1 MQRGAAEE
9 LLSFKWHL
17 RPKHESGDFA
27 NLVDIV
33 QAAFLQ
39 MQKVHA
45 CPLFKAVPML
55 IVDAKWSLQC
65 NLCNEWGS
73 NVVWNSALQKGYR
86 TGCISRPKKGNKFC
100 EYHKCQCTLPHESQN
115 IINHSDKPG
124 ASFDGMQLRY
134 QMADNTWKD
143 ASQCSIEDIRAYE
156 MSLLPLWHVASNKI
170 IDSTYTCGTNVR
182 NSIEET
188 RVPRKSGGILV
199 GVTPC
204 LQILLVRPLYGSESC
219 TQVVE
224 FVWLIV
230 GVLHQI
236 AFIAYDNACGLV
248 RFIMSQSGQRAGEAK
263 AAWAVLEQ
271 LSWVIDKLHFCYHK
285 ACRTR
290 LSRYFLPRANPYHCT
305 KLHGIDTEAAEQVF
319 SLASRWTTVLNDMG
333 PEHFALF
340 LLIFANF
347 HNDTHSCDEAC
358 RVYFAAQRQGQR
370 VTGSDFEYSGDEVD
384 GPVCEGPK
392 KRRRQKGVRFAGNAC
407 ADHEN
412 SEQDKHGGGVNS
424 EMSHCNRLQGSLS
437 VFRRIHPDDDVICN
451 FSSSTI
457 HCVQFGSRTSAC
469 GWHFGSAQTC
479 SAKSLIGDKSRVWFT
494 CGASACCGRKVEFHD
509 ALMPE

>member
-1 MQRGAAEE
+1 MQ
-9 LLSFKWHL
+9 
-17 RPKHESGDFA
+17 
-27 NLVDIV
+27 
-33 QAAFLQ
+33 
-39 MQKVHA
+39 
-45 CPLFKAVPML
+45 
-55 IVDAKWSLQC
+55 
-65 NLCNEWGS
+65 
-73 NVVWNSALQKGYR
+73 
-86 TGCISRPKKGNKFC
+86 
-100 EYHKCQCTLPHESQN
+100 
-115 IINHSDKPG
+115 II
-124 ASFDGMQLRY
+124 
-134 QMADNTWKD
+134 
-143 ASQCSIEDIRAYE
+143 
-156 MSLLPLWHVASNKI
+156 
-170 IDSTYTCGTNVR
+170 
-182 NSIEET
+182 
-188 RVPRKSGGILV
+188 
-199 GVTPC
+199 
-204 LQILLVRPLYGSESC
+204 LVRPLYGSESC

-230 GVLHQI
+230 GGLHQI

-340 LLIFANF
+340 LLFFLQISTM
-347 HNDTHSCDEAC
+347 THTAATRRVECILQLKDRARGSLEATLNILAM
-358 RVYFAAQRQGQR
+358 RWIVLYARGL
-370 VTGSDFEYSGDEVD
+370 
-384 GPVCEGPK
+384 

-437 VFRRIHPDDDVICN
+437 VFRRIHPDVKSYAISAVAQSIVYNLVAVLLPVDGILDQLRRVLL
-451 FSSSTI
+451 
-457 HCVQFGSRTSAC
+457 SR
-469 GWHFGSAQTC
+469 
-479 SAKSLIGDKSRVWFT
+479 
-494 CGASACCGRKVEFHD
+494 
-509 ALMPE
+509 